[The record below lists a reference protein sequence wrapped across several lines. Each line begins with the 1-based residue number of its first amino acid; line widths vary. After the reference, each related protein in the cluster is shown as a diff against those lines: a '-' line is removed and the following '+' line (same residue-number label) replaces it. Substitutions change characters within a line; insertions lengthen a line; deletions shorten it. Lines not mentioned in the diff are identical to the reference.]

1 MRRGILPILLA
12 LSLNV
17 VGVEPRRVLLIH
29 SFGEEF
35 QPFITFSGDFR
46 SGLAQQSHQPVDF
59 FDVALAGAR
68 FESRQEGAFADYVSV
83 LFAEHRLD
91 LVVPMGAPAVGFAQ
105 KYRARL
111 FPDTP
116 MLLAAVDQRLVQS
129 SMLTTNDAVIAVR
142 HDPRL
147 LVEAILQLMPDTTN
161 VVMVFGSSPLER
173 FWADEFLRE
182 SQLPT
187 NRVGCE
193 SFCGF
198 SFEKMKQR
206 AAALPRGSVMLFGDV
221 LVDADGVPQTG
232 DEALDDL
239 HAAAKA
245 PIFGIHD
252 FQLGHGIVGGPLVPV
267 HELARQSA
275 LAAAGILEG
284 KSPASFRPP
293 PMGVSVPTYDW
304 RELRRWN
311 IGEERLP
318 VGSVI
323 KYRTPTTWERHWKLI
338 VSMVSVVLV
347 QGLLIA
353 GLVKNLSRRRKAERS
368 MRESEERMKLAAEA
382 AHLGMWEWDLA
393 TNKVWI
399 DGRARERI
407 AYGDDSESDYSRFLR
422 TVHPE
427 DRDVVAQAVA
437 KAISGDGSYEHVHR
451 RMLPDGQVRWIA
463 ARGQVEFDANHQPVK
478 MRGVGMDITARKEA
492 EERARES
499 EGKFLVMANS
509 TPVIMWATGLEQ
521 VCTFCN
527 QAWLDF
533 TGRPLEEQLG
543 TGWAESIHPEDRAR
557 CIKTS
562 SEAFKAR
569 QPFTHEYRV
578 RRHDGQYRWVSDHGV
593 PRYDPEQ
600 NFLGYMGSWVDVT
613 ERKEAETELQ
623 RSQDELAHVSRLSIL
638 GELAGSL
645 AHELNQPLTAILSNA
660 AAARFLMNGKQRNDE
675 GVRDALTDITVEG
688 QRAGEIIAGMR
699 AMLRKDPGQMV
710 TQDVNVAVREVL
722 EMVHSDLVSRH
733 VTPVLR
739 LDPLL
744 PPVKAHGVQLRQ
756 VLLNLVLNACD
767 AMSDVTAEQRQL
779 TIESRRLNAEEVE
792 VSVTDN
798 GPGFP
803 EEILQHLFEPFH
815 TTKPKG
821 LGLGLAICRS
831 IIAAHGG
838 RLVAANEKGRG
849 ATLRLT
855 MPAQTEIAV

>member
-1 MRRGILPILLA
+1 
-12 LSLNV
+12 
-17 VGVEPRRVLLIH
+17 
-29 SFGEEF
+29 
-35 QPFITFSGDFR
+35 
-46 SGLAQQSHQPVDF
+46 
-59 FDVALAGAR
+59 
-68 FESRQEGAFADYVSV
+68 
-83 LFAEHRLD
+83 
-91 LVVPMGAPAVGFAQ
+91 
-105 KYRARL
+105 
-111 FPDTP
+111 
-116 MLLAAVDQRLVQS
+116 
-129 SMLTTNDAVIAVR
+129 
-142 HDPRL
+142 
-147 LVEAILQLMPDTTN
+147 
-161 VVMVFGSSPLER
+161 
-173 FWADEFLRE
+173 
-182 SQLPT
+182 
-187 NRVGCE
+187 
-193 SFCGF
+193 
-198 SFEKMKQR
+198 
-206 AAALPRGSVMLFGDV
+206 
-221 LVDADGVPQTG
+221 
-232 DEALDDL
+232 
-239 HAAAKA
+239 
-245 PIFGIHD
+245 
-252 FQLGHGIVGGPLVPV
+252 
-267 HELARQSA
+267 
-275 LAAAGILEG
+275 
-284 KSPASFRPP
+284 
-293 PMGVSVPTYDW
+293 
-304 RELRRWN
+304 
-311 IGEERLP
+311 
-318 VGSVI
+318 
-323 KYRTPTTWERHWKLI
+323 
-338 VSMVSVVLV
+338 
-347 QGLLIA
+347 
-353 GLVKNLSRRRKAERS
+353 
-368 MRESEERMKLAAEA
+368 
-382 AHLGMWEWDLA
+382 
-393 TNKVWI
+393 
-399 DGRARERI
+399 
-407 AYGDDSESDYSRFLR
+407 
-422 TVHPE
+422 
-427 DRDVVAQAVA
+427 
-437 KAISGDGSYEHVHR
+437 
-451 RMLPDGQVRWIA
+451 
-463 ARGQVEFDANHQPVK
+463 VEFDANHQPVK

-600 NFLGYMGSWVDVT
+600 NFLGYMGSCVDVT

>member
-1 MRRGILPILLA
+1 
-12 LSLNV
+12 
-17 VGVEPRRVLLIH
+17 
-29 SFGEEF
+29 
-35 QPFITFSGDFR
+35 
-46 SGLAQQSHQPVDF
+46 VDF

-187 NRVGCE
+187 NHVGCE

-232 DEALDDL
+232 DEALDNL

-600 NFLGYMGSWVDVT
+600 NFLGYMGSCVDVT

-838 RLVAANEKGRG
+838 RLVATNEKGRG

>member
-1 MRRGILPILLA
+1 MRRAILAILLA
-12 LSLNV
+12 ISLNV
-17 VGVEPRRVLLIH
+17 AGAEPRRVLLIH
-29 SFGEEF
+29 SFGHDF

-46 SGLAQQSHQPVDF
+46 SGLARESPQPVDF

-68 FESRQEGAFADYVSV
+68 FESREEGAFVDYLGA
-83 LFAEHRLD
+83 LFAGHRLD

-129 SMLTTNDAVIAVR
+129 SMLTTNDSVIAVR

-161 VVMVFGSSPLER
+161 VVLVFGSSPLER
-173 FWADEFLRE
+173 FWADEFRRE

-193 SFCGF
+193 SFCGY
-198 SFEKMKQR
+198 SFEKMRQR
-206 AAALPRGSVMLFGDV
+206 AAALRRGSVMLFGDV
-221 LVDADGVPQTG
+221 LIDADGIPLTG
-232 DEALDDL
+232 DEALINL

-267 HELARQSA
+267 RELARQSA
-275 LAAAGILEG
+275 SAAARILEG
-284 KSPASFRPP
+284 KPPANFRPP
-293 PMGVSVPTYDW
+293 PMGASVPTYDW

-311 IGEERLP
+311 IGQERLP
-318 VGSVI
+318 AGSVI
-323 KYRTPTTWERHWKLI
+323 QYRTPTTWDRHWFVI
-338 VSMVSVVLV
+338 VTGGSLLV
-347 QGLLIA
+347 TQA
-353 GLVKNLSRRRKAERS
+353 GLITGLVLNLRRRRRAERS
-368 MRESEERMKLAAEA
+368 LRESDERMKLAAEA
-382 AHLGMWEWDLA
+382 GHLGMWDWDFA
-393 TNKVWI
+393 SNKVWV
-399 DGRARERI
+399 DGGARERI
-407 AYGDDSESDYSRFLR
+407 AWDDESASDYSRFLR
-422 TVHPE
+422 TVHPD
-427 DRDVVAQAVA
+427 DRDGVAQAVA
-437 KAISGDGSYEHVHR
+437 KAITGDGNYEHVHR
-451 RMLPDGQVRWIA
+451 RMLADGQVRWVA
-463 ARGQVEFDANHQPVK
+463 ARGRVEFDANHKAVR

-509 TPVIMWATGLEQ
+509 MPVIMWATGVEQ

-557 CIKTS
+557 CLKYS

-569 QPFTHEYRV
+569 QPFTHEFRV

-593 PRYDPEQ
+593 PRYDAQ
-600 NFLGYMGSWVDVT
+600 KNFLGYIGSCVDVT
-613 ERKEAETELQ
+613 ERKEAEVEAQ
-623 RSQDELAHVSRLSIL
+623 RSREELAHVSRVSIL

-645 AHELNQPLTAILSNA
+645 AHELSQPLTAVVSSAEA
-660 AAARFLMNGKQRNDE
+660 AQRMMNGDHRNDE
-675 GVRDALTDITVEG
+675 ELRDTLKDVVEEG
-688 QRAGEIIAGMR
+688 RRAGGIIAGMR
-699 AMLRKDPGQMV
+699 AMLNKAPGQMEAQDMNAAV
-710 TQDVNVAVREVL
+710 TEVL
-722 EMVHSDLVSRH
+722 DMVHSDLVNKR
-733 VTPVLR
+733 VTKVLR
-739 LDPLL
+739 LDPQL
-744 PPVKAHGVQLRQ
+744 PPVIAHGVQLRQ
-756 VLLNLVLNACD
+756 VLLNLVMNACD
-767 AMSDVTAEQRQL
+767 AMSDVTAGQRQL
-779 TIESRRLNAEEVE
+779 TIESRRITTHEVE
-792 VSVTDN
+792 VLVADN

-815 TTKPKG
+815 TTKPEG

-831 IIAAHGG
+831 IIEAHGG
-838 RLVAANEKGRG
+838 RLVAGNENGRG
-849 ATLRLT
+849 ATVRLT
-855 MPAQTEIAV
+855 LPSAGPQHP